1 MQWPE
6 NNEQVKRPN
15 MYEGTPTTNQER
27 QQAMSLP
34 VEQIDIRLLC
44 KAVVPH
50 HVTDGQL
57 GSTRTGVVPHHDS

>member
-1 MQWPE
+1 
-6 NNEQVKRPN
+6 